1 MVAQTHKVRWFQLLN
16 WSFLHFISWKSSV
29 KIGKN
34 PIDSIERAELWE
46 KPLIKCL
53 NPIQLPSS
61 LDFFRDFFS
70 YFMNAWF
77 TVYAY
82 TLTTNNIM
90 TGSYGVSVRKH
101 NTTNHVVT
109 TLSLVSNPLDIFFL
123 DGPVAHFKKKIF
135 IRLSH
140 RRFITSLKLLGIVET
155 ACKLILFLL
164 RAP

>member
-109 TLSLVSNPLDIFFL
+109 SIQSSWHFFSWW
-123 DGPVAHFKKKIF
+123 ACCTFKKKKIF